1 MSKTTKYAP
10 EVADLMQKN
19 ADKSARARRLRTAR
33 KVLFAVIAVVVMVV
47 VAFPIVWVVTGAF
60 KGYKEIWDIPPHWW
74 PKNLTWDNFKT
85 VFKVDR
91 QTNFGMTLLSKRIQ
105 VP

>member
-47 VAFPIVWVVTGAF
+47 VAV
-60 KGYKEIWDIPPHWW
+60 
-74 PKNLTWDNFKT
+74 
-85 VFKVDR
+85 
-91 QTNFGMTLLSKRIQ
+91 
-105 VP
+105 